1 MHPTDD
7 GDLDRRLK
15 DAVEPDAAAVER
27 VVTRALG
34 APPVR
39 RHFGARLVAS
49 LGAAALLVVLVV
61 VNWPAGPPP
70 PKPIRMRNVGEVI
83 LIDYP
88 DGSRA
93 IIGPARATPELFAG
107 FDYVLVQGERQ

>member
-1 MHPTDD
+1 VHPTDD
-7 GDLDRRLK
+7 GDLDRRLE
-15 DAVEPDAAAVER
+15 DAADPDAAAVER

-34 APPVR
+34 APPAWR
-39 RHFGARLVAS
+39 LFGARLVAS

-93 IIGPARATPELFAG
+93 IIGPARSTPELFAG